1 MPGSDGAWP
10 IQSPGEVPH
19 DRSRRVVVSPLKVF
33 AMTFDTKIAIVVRED
48 LAAWQK
54 LNVAAFLSG
63 GLAGLYPE
71 IVGERYKDASGLGY
85 GPLVRQPILI
95 FAAAKVELT
104 RALHRARERGIA
116 ASIYTDD
123 LFATYNDT
131 DNRAAV
137 AAVATDNLVLA
148 GIGLHAERK
157 LVDKVVK
164 GLKLH
169 P

>member
-1 MPGSDGAWP
+1 
-10 IQSPGEVPH
+10 
-19 DRSRRVVVSPLKVF
+19 
-33 AMTFDTKIAIVVRED
+33 MTFDTKIAIIVREE
-48 LAAWQK
+48 LAQWQK

-63 GLAGLYPE
+63 GLAGCYNE
-71 IVGERYKDASGLGY
+71 IVGERYGDASGASY

-95 FAAAKVELT
+95 FAASRDELT
-104 RALHRARERGIA
+104 RSLSRARERGITP
-116 ASIYTDD
+116 SIYTMA
-123 LFATYNDT
+123 LFTTYNDI

-137 AAVATDNLVLA
+137 AAVTTENLDLA
-148 GIGLHAERK
+148 GLALHAERK